1 MRILTKNRDLV
12 NCFDKDGRLSTPL
25 HFAAGYNRL
34 RICQYLIE
42 MNANV
47 LACDKGLLQPIHNA
61 ASYGHVEV
69 TDLLIKN
76 GADVN
81 AQDIYVYTPLH
92 EATLKKKYEICKLLI
107 QVNKR
112 NILNIA

>member
-1 MRILTKNRDLV
+1 
-12 NCFDKDGRLSTPL
+12 
-25 HFAAGYNRL
+25 
-34 RICQYLIE
+34 

-81 AQDIYVYTPLH
+81 AQDVYLYTPLH
-92 EATLKKKYEICKLLI
+92 EATHKKKSEICKLLI
-107 QVNKR
+107 QVNKKYK
-112 NILNIA
+112 A